1 MKIVIIE
8 GGRETHIS
16 SIANDI
22 TKKTLIVFKA
32 CKSLLSHE
40 PLFFIEF
47 LRCLRFIGKIYI

>member
-8 GGRETHIS
+8 GGRGTHIS

-40 PLFFIEF
+40 PFFIEF

>member
-8 GGRETHIS
+8 GGRGTHIS
-16 SIANDI
+16 SIAIDI

-40 PLFFIEF
+40 PFFS
-47 LRCLRFIGKIYI
+47 